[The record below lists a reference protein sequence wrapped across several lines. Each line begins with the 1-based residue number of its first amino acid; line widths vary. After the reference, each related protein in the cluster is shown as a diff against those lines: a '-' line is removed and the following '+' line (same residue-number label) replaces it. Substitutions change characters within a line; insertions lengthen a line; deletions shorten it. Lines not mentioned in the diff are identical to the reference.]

1 MSAELLHALK
11 NGSDA
16 AFAELYEDFHR
27 PLYHFFLKKLRSSAM
42 AEDLVQETFIKLWRF
57 RASLDASL
65 SLSLQL
71 FRIARTV
78 GVDALR
84 KAARSR
90 VVAMAAADLEPLGGF
105 DAPVEVLPDS
115 GLVQALSILT
125 PQCRRIIEQRL
136 QGFSNQEISANLS
149 ISKKTVEN
157 QINKAFQE
165 FRRHPEMPL
174 FLLWLFVRH

>member
-16 AFAELYEDFHR
+16 AFAELFEDVHR
-27 PLYHFFLKKLRSSAM
+27 QLYHFFLKKLRSSTL
-42 AEDLVQETFIKLWRF
+42 AEDLVQETFIKLWRY
-57 RASLDASL
+57 RASLDPAL
-65 SLSLQL
+65 PLSLQL

-78 GVDALR
+78 GIDALR
-84 KAARSR
+84 KAARTR
-90 VVAMAAADLEPLGGF
+90 VVALPDADLEPL
-105 DAPVEVLPDS
+105 APLVEFLPES
-115 GLVQALSILT
+115 GMMQALSILT

-157 QINKAFQE
+157 HINKAFQE

-174 FLLWLFVRH
+174 FLLWLFTRH